1 MRHLPIGC
9 SVLLAL
15 AAGATAQDL
24 RRGLVAA
31 DAVVVARQVG
41 KSAHDDDVTLHTLQ
55 VLLDVRG
62 GGGATSVVVLDWP
75 KLALHQRPTP
85 RQSRLYCLQDAS
97 RNAAQLGLPA
107 ANGPY
112 FKMVGFAGS
121 NPLVGAELDKDPV
134 VGFARLLAAAEAGA
148 PPADTARGAAAAAL
162 GPDPVV
168 RLEAT
173 RHLAEMPTLRAK
185 IDGLEWSAFVGRA
198 VGETEDIAY
207 KSALAE
213 LCAEQRLDGL
223 YDALLVGLSETT
235 DAGYARTVGRI
246 GKALHGEDAAGRLL
260 ARLQQI
266 AQKERRGPLLVAL
279 GATNTA
285 AALDALMNMDRAE
298 PAVLDGLRAHR
309 HPRAVEAVD
318 AADRAAR
325 KPAK

>member
-15 AAGATAQDL
+15 AAGASAQDL

-41 KSAHDDDVTLHTLQ
+41 KAAHDDDVTLHTLQ

-97 RNAAQLGLPA
+97 RNAAQLGLPP

-121 NPLVGAELDKDPV
+121 NPLVGADLDKDPV

-148 PPADTARGAAAAAL
+148 PPVDIARAAAAAAL
-162 GPDPVV
+162 GPDATV

-185 IDGLEWSAFVGRA
+185 LDGLQWSAFVSRA

-235 DAGYARTVGRI
+235 DAGYARTVGCI

-260 ARLQQI
+260 ARLQQVG
-266 AQKERRGPLLVAL
+266 QKERRAPLLVAL

-318 AADRAAR
+318 AADRSAR
-325 KPAK
+325 KTAK

>member
-1 MRHLPIGC
+1 MRLPSIGC

-15 AAGATAQDL
+15 AAGAPAQDL
-24 RRGLVAA
+24 RRALVAA

-41 KSAHDDDVTLHTLQ
+41 KTVHDDDVTLHTLQ

-62 GGGATSVVVLDWP
+62 GGGAASVVVLDWP
-75 KLALHQRPTP
+75 KLALHQRPAP

-107 ANGPY
+107 GAGPY
-112 FKMVGFAGS
+112 YKMVGFAGS
-121 NPLVGAELDKDPV
+121 NPLVGADLDKDATV
-134 VGFARLLAAAEAGA
+134 AFARLLAAADAGA
-148 PPADTARGAAAAAL
+148 PPVDIARGAVAAAL

-185 IDGLEWSAFVGRA
+185 LDGLQWSVFVSRA
-198 VGETEDIAY
+198 VGETDDIPY

-223 YDALLVGLSETT
+223 YDALLVGLSETP

-246 GKALHGEDAAGRLL
+246 GNALHGEDAAGRLL
-260 ARLQQI
+260 ARLQQV
-266 AQKERRGPLLVAL
+266 AQKDKRAPLLVAL

-285 AALDALMNMDRAE
+285 AALDALMTMDRSE
-298 PAVLDGLRAHR
+298 PAVLDALRSHR
-309 HPRAVEAVD
+309 HPRAVEAVE